1 MKVNNQKNNEI
12 EINIIMGI
20 IINGSEAES
29 SFGHHDKMQR
39 QYDGYEG
46 VCYVLQDK

>member
-12 EINIIMGI
+12 EINIIMGL
-20 IINGSEAES
+20 IINGSKAES
-29 SFGHHDKMQR
+29 SFDHHDEMHNQDDWYK
-39 QYDGYEG
+39 G